1 VYHNDNLIST
11 VYKKFIYCFRAYCF
25 HHFCLF
31 NEGFVCSQVA
41 YKNLEPL
48 NQRSRNKILKPQFE
62 TDFCPFKEGI
72 PWHKIRKMGKKLQ
85 SQPAITVVVS

>member
-1 VYHNDNLIST
+1 
-11 VYKKFIYCFRAYCF
+11 
-25 HHFCLF
+25 
-31 NEGFVCSQVA
+31 VCSQVA

-72 PWHKIRKMGKKLQ
+72 PWRKIRKMGKKLQ